1 MRSFRFLTIGLALL
15 ALTPNAHAA
24 PTKPTPVPAA
34 PAAQPHLQV
43 PPPEA
48 QLIMIRSSLVALSQA
63 NKTGNYTVLNALG
76 SDNFRINNS
85 PARLA
90 DLFAS
95 FRANAID
102 LAPVTYVNP
111 VLAQAPAITD
121 GRLRLVGSFP
131 TQPMQVNF
139 DLQYEPAGTGWK
151 LFGIAVNLSNVTQT
165 AQR

>member
-1 MRSFRFLTIGLALL
+1 MRSPHLILSALAVL
-15 ALTPNAHAA
+15 AVIPAAQAA
-24 PTKPTPVPAA
+24 PTKPAPVLPAA
-34 PAAQPHLQV
+34 TAAPQPQL

-63 NKTGNYTVLNALG
+63 NQTGNYTVLNALG

-85 PARLA
+85 PARLSE
-90 DLFAS
+90 LFTS

-111 VLAQAPAITD
+111 ILAQQPAIA
-121 GRLRLVGSFP
+121 GGKLRLVGYFP

-151 LFGIAVNLSNVTQT
+151 LFGIAVNLSKVTQT